1 MQEAI
6 VVLEKAEAVL
16 MKRIRA
22 MKDGSP
28 KWSASS
34 RLNEIRSALKFI
46 KALDR
51 EAETFEAEQDEY
63 IKEALIINPPIAQA

>member
-1 MQEAI
+1 MNEAI

-28 KWSASS
+28 KWAAAH
-34 RLNEIRSALKFI
+34 RLNELRAALKMI
-46 KALDR
+46 KAYEKAADS
-51 EAETFEAEQDEY
+51 FEAEQDEY
-63 IKEALIINPPIAQA
+63 LKEALVLHPPIAQA

>member
-6 VVLEKAEAVL
+6 VVLEKAESVL

-28 KWSASS
+28 KWAASH
-34 RLNEIRSALKFI
+34 RLNEIRAALKLI
-46 KALDR
+46 KSYEKA
-51 EAETFEAEQDEY
+51 AELHEDEFL
-63 IKEALIINPPIAQA
+63 KEALILNPPIAQA

>member
-1 MQEAI
+1 MNEAI

-51 EAETFEAEQDEY
+51 EAEALEAEQDEY
-63 IKEALIINPPIAQA
+63 IKEALVLNPPIAQA

>member
-1 MQEAI
+1 MNEAI

-28 KWSASS
+28 KWSASG
-34 RLNEIRSALKFI
+34 RLNELRAALKLL
-46 KALDR
+46 KAYERDA
-51 EAETFEAEQDEY
+51 EAFEAEQDEY
-63 IKEALIINPPIAQA
+63 IKEALMIHPPIAQA

>member
-22 MKDGSP
+22 MRDGSP
-28 KWSASS
+28 KWSASA
-34 RLNEIRSALKFI
+34 RLNEIRSALKLI
-46 KALDR
+46 KSYELESDA
-51 EAETFEAEQDEY
+51 Y
-63 IKEALIINPPIAQA
+63 IAEALVLNPPLAQA

>member
-1 MQEAI
+1 MNEAI

-28 KWSASS
+28 KWSASN
-34 RLNEIRSALKFI
+34 RLNELRAALKMI
-46 KALDR
+46 KQYEKAAD
-51 EAETFEAEQDEY
+51 EFEAEQDEY
-63 IKEALIINPPIAQA
+63 LKEALMIHPPIAQA

>member
-1 MQEAI
+1 MNEAI

-28 KWSASS
+28 KWSASN
-34 RLNEIRSALKFI
+34 RLNELRAALKMI
-46 KALDR
+46 KAYER
-51 EAETFEAEQDEY
+51 EADVFEAEQEEY
-63 IKEALIINPPIAQA
+63 LKEALMAHPPIAQA

>member
-22 MKDGSP
+22 MRDGSP
-28 KWSASS
+28 KWSASA
-34 RLNEIRSALKFI
+34 RLNEIRSALKLI
-46 KALDR
+46 KQYEQGA
-51 EAETFEAEQDEY
+51 AEFEAEQDEM
-63 IKEALIINPPIAQA
+63 IVEALTLYPPIAQA

>member
-22 MKDGSP
+22 MRDGSP
-28 KWSASS
+28 KWSAAA
-34 RLNEIRSALKFI
+34 RLNEIRAALKMI
-46 KALDR
+46 KSYEQGA
-51 EAETFEAEQDEY
+51 EAFEAEQDEM
-63 IKEALIINPPIAQA
+63 IVEALTLYPPIAQA

>member
-51 EAETFEAEQDEY
+51 EAKAFEAEQDEY
-63 IKEALIINPPIAQA
+63 IKESLILNPPIAQA

>member
-1 MQEAI
+1 MNEAI

-34 RLNEIRSALKFI
+34 RLNEIRAALKVL
-46 KALDR
+46 KHLERDVQ
-51 EAETFEAEQDEY
+51 ELLLEQDEM
-63 IKEALIINPPIAQA
+63 IVEALMQNPPIAQA

>member
-22 MKDGSP
+22 MRDGSP
-28 KWSASS
+28 KWSAAA
-34 RLNEIRSALKFI
+34 RLNELRAALKLI
-46 KALDR
+46 KQYE
-51 EAETFEAEQDEY
+51 EAADEFEAEQDEY
-63 IKEALIINPPIAQA
+63 LKEALVLNPPIAQA

>member
-51 EAETFEAEQDEY
+51 EAEAFEAEQDESL
-63 IKEALIINPPIAQA
+63 KLALTLNPPLAQA

>member
-1 MQEAI
+1 MNEAI

-28 KWSASS
+28 KWSASH
-34 RLNEIRSALKFI
+34 RLNELRAALKMI
-46 KALDR
+46 KQYEKAAD
-51 EAETFEAEQDEY
+51 EFEAEQDEY
-63 IKEALIINPPIAQA
+63 LKEALVLHPPIAQA

>member
-51 EAETFEAEQDEY
+51 EAEAFEAEQDEY
-63 IKEALIINPPIAQA
+63 IKESLIINPPIAQA

>member
-1 MQEAI
+1 MTEAI

-28 KWSASS
+28 KWAASS

-51 EAETFEAEQDEY
+51 EAEAFEAEQDEY
-63 IKEALIINPPIAQA
+63 LKEALVLNPPIAQA

>member
-1 MQEAI
+1 MNEAI

-28 KWSASS
+28 KWSASH
-34 RLNEIRSALKFI
+34 RLNELRAALKMI
-46 KALDR
+46 KQYEKAA
-51 EAETFEAEQDEY
+51 EAFEAEQDEY
-63 IKEALIINPPIAQA
+63 IKEALILHPPIAQA

>member
-1 MQEAI
+1 MNEAI

-28 KWSASS
+28 KWSASH
-34 RLNEIRSALKFI
+34 RLNELRAALKMI
-46 KALDR
+46 KQYEKAAD
-51 EAETFEAEQDEY
+51 EFEAEQDEY
-63 IKEALIINPPIAQA
+63 LKEALMIHPPIAQA

>member
-22 MKDGSP
+22 MRDGSP
-28 KWSASS
+28 KWSASA
-34 RLNEIRSALKFI
+34 RLNEIRSALKLI
-46 KALDR
+46 KQYEQGA
-51 EAETFEAEQDEY
+51 AEFEAERDEM
-63 IKEALIINPPIAQA
+63 IVEALTLYPPIAQA

>member
-22 MKDGSP
+22 MRDGSP
-28 KWSASS
+28 KWSAAA
-34 RLNEIRSALKFI
+34 RLQEVRAAIKLLKVY
-46 KALDR
+46 DR
-51 EAETFEAEQDEY
+51 DAEQIAADNEAMMV
-63 IKEALIINPPIAQA
+63 EALTLYPPLAQA

>member
-1 MQEAI
+1 MNEAI

-28 KWSASS
+28 KWAASH
-34 RLNEIRSALKFI
+34 RLNELRAALKMI
-46 KALDR
+46 KQYEKAAD
-51 EAETFEAEQDEY
+51 EFEAEQDEY
-63 IKEALIINPPIAQA
+63 LKEALVLHPPIAQA

>member
-46 KALDR
+46 KALNR
-51 EAETFEAEQDEY
+51 EAEAFEAEQDESL
-63 IKEALIINPPIAQA
+63 KLALILNPPIAQA

>member
-1 MQEAI
+1 
-6 VVLEKAEAVL
+6 

-51 EAETFEAEQDEY
+51 EAEAFEAEQDEY
-63 IKEALIINPPIAQA
+63 IKEALILNPPIAQA

>member
-1 MQEAI
+1 MTEAI

-28 KWSASS
+28 KWSASH
-34 RLNEIRSALKFI
+34 RLNELRAALKMI
-46 KALDR
+46 KAYER
-51 EAETFEAEQDEY
+51 EAEAFEAEQDEY
-63 IKEALIINPPIAQA
+63 LKEALILNPPIAQA

>member
-51 EAETFEAEQDEY
+51 EAEALEAEQDEY
-63 IKEALIINPPIAQA
+63 LKEALVLHPPIAQA